1 MYKKDIINFVKNS
14 KKYETLTLKNEEVD
28 GYGII
33 ESIFHCGNGGF
44 DYGLD
49 KIETNQVINL
59 KSIKNLKNIDDI
71 MEVLKW

>member
-28 GYGII
+28 GYRII
-33 ESIFHCGNGGF
+33 ESIYHCGDDGF
-44 DYGLD
+44 DYSVD
-49 KIETNQVINL
+49 KIETAQIVSF
-59 KSIKNLKNIDDI
+59 KSVKNLKNIDDI